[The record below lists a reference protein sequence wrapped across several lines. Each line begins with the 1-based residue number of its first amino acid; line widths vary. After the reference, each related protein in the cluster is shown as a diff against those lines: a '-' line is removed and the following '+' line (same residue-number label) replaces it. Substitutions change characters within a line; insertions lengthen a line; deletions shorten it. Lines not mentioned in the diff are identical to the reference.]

1 MFFYI
6 GCVLILIFLY
16 PFFFRFNETDL
27 RRQKR
32 QSLLYEVIVASILIL
47 IIGLRK
53 ETIGIDSSGYV
64 GTFEQYSRISSERF
78 WLRLGGFFDE
88 PGYKILNR
96 LIGHS
101 LGLGYTALFLVC
113 AIVSVAPVAVL
124 IHKYSDRPELS
135 WCFYLFFG
143 FYTFCFS
150 TMRQALA
157 MGITVFAFM
166 CIPQKK
172 PIKFVLLVLLAMM
185 FHKTAAIFLPMYL
198 LRKVKINWTYFG
210 IFLFFGIALYIF
222 RRPFIALLNEFA
234 TNYIWETNEVGGKNQ
249 FLFIL
254 LMILSTMFMQKEL
267 TEGNAINPLVW
278 SSIATTGSI
287 LLTIMIDPGM
297 SRLYFYFYI
306 YVILFIPNQIKV
318 IKSQAVRWGFAL
330 AYLFVGAYFF
340 YTQVLTADVKLVYYE
355 FFWQ

>member
-6 GCVLILIFLY
+6 GCVLILVFLY

-32 QSLLYEVIVASILIL
+32 QSMIYEVVVAAILIL

-53 ETIGIDSSGYV
+53 KTIGIDTSGYV

-88 PGYKILNR
+88 PGYKLLNR
-96 LIGHS
+96 LIGHE

-113 AIVSVAPVAVL
+113 AFVSVAPVAIL

-150 TMRQALA
+150 TMRQAVA
-157 MGITVFAFM
+157 TGITVLAFL

-185 FHKTAAIFLPMYL
+185 FHTTSAIFLPAYWI
-198 LRKVKINWTYFG
+198 RRFKINWYNFA
-210 IFLFFGIALYIF
+210 LFVAAGVAIYILKTPIIAF
-222 RRPFIALLNEFA
+222 LNEFS
-234 TNYIWETNEVGGKNQ
+234 TNYYWTMETGGANQ
-249 FLFIL
+249 FLFII
-254 LMILSTMFMQKEL
+254 LMCVSAIFMKEQFE
-267 TEGNAINPLVW
+267 EGNPINSLVYFMVAAGGAMFW
-278 SSIATTGSI
+278 MLKYNPTFFRLLNYYHLYSII
-287 LLTIMIDPGM
+287 
-297 SRLYFYFYI
+297 
-306 YVILFIPNQIKV
+306 FIPNQIKT
-318 IKSQAVRWGFAL
+318 IKSQAVRWGFTA
-330 AYLFVGAYFF
+330 AYMFVGMYFF
-340 YTQVLTADVKLVYYE
+340 YTQILTADIKLIYYE